1 MKIKLSIPTKKLTK
15 ELDKKLT
22 KNPAPAPAELS
33 TAEKMQIMAE
43 KEAHENKLLEQRAE
57 KEFKPALKLSLK
69 KEKEKENSKIEL
81 PAKVIAEMAA
91 EKVAE
96 KSEQKLD
103 LIEKNKK
110 FFSGKNSTAVDSNKT
125 TTSKPKFIFGKK
137 ESKDEPLP
145 QESAERSTKKLIEQ
159 NSGGSKRKPFLLGSR
174 KNNNSSNS
182 NPSVVATDSSSAS
195 SSDSS
200 FPVNSINR
208 YTEKFHGETEN
219 PTKSSQPQTVTLHT
233 PETPLNKN
241 QITYDHLV
249 DKQKEAV
256 DLSISGQSICLIGPA
271 GSGKTTT
278 QRIAVES
285 LRDSLLIGNLEVGT
299 KRIPTGAPAIAILS
313 FTNKAVENIRDAVP
327 NEFKNNCLTIHKI
340 LEYAPEKV
348 EKIDPENG
356 EVYFVKEFKP
366 QRNSNN
372 PLPHFDYIIIEEGSN
387 VGIQLFANLVK
398 ALPNPKKTKFI
409 FLGDL
414 NQLPPVMDIGILGFA
429 LSYLP
434 VVELNKVHRTGNQS
448 PITEFAHIIL
458 AGKGLTKSGLE
469 EKTASFNTDEFKLIP
484 FQKYLEPSASI
495 KHIGTMFKTLVETGK
510 FTIEDSVVLIP
521 FNGAGSVNVQEMN
534 RYLAQG
540 VTTLTQN
547 PVYEIIAGFSKYYFS
562 EGDILYANSS
572 MWKITSIEPNPKYE
586 GLSPLPETI
595 GLDRWGKVNQKDV
608 SADDLLAQKTI
619 KSIKSSEELFEE
631 MSALAASKRHTE
643 DEDEDEDDSRKN
655 QASHIVHLV
664 SLDDDEITSS
674 ISKSAEFNKSSLG
687 YALTINKSQGSE
699 WKNVYCIFC
708 NEHSKM
714 LKRELTY
721 TAVTRARKKLVILYQ
736 PEFRAATPQGI
747 VKGNCSFQNGIINQV
762 IAGKTLD
769 SKLAYYSEKLS
780 LAKIKL
786 KAKAR
791 SEAIQKHND
800 KSLTD
805 KIYNELWY
813 NSDMR
818 TITNLLENH
827 SIKPENTE
835 TEN

>member
-1 MKIKLSIPTKKLTK
+1 MKIKLSIPAKKLAK
-15 ELDKKLT
+15 ELT
-22 KNPAPAPAELS
+22 KDLVKDSAPAPAELS

-81 PAKVIAEMAA
+81 PAKIIAEMAA
-91 EKVAE
+91 EKT
-96 KSEQKLD
+96 D

-110 FFSGKNSTAVDSNKT
+110 FFSGSAATSAAP
-125 TTSKPKFIFGKK
+125 TSKPKFIFGKK
-137 ESKDEPLP
+137 ENKNEPQPQP
-145 QESAERSTKKLIEQ
+145 QESTEGSTGKLIKQ
-159 NSGGSKRKPFLLGSR
+159 NSGGSKRKPLLLGSR
-174 KNNNSSNS
+174 KDNNSSDS
-182 NPSVVATDSSSAS
+182 NPSVVAINSSSTS

-208 YTEKFHGETEN
+208 HSEKFHGEAEN
-219 PTKSSQPQTVTLHT
+219 SENSENLENLETKSPQSKIVTLHT
-233 PETPLNKN
+233 PEIPLNKN

-285 LRDSLLIGNLEVGT
+285 LRDSLLIGNLDVGT

-348 EKIDPENG
+348 EKIDPDNG

-366 QRNSNN
+366 QRNANN

-458 AGKGLTKSGLE
+458 AGKGLTKSALE

-540 VTTLTQN
+540 VTTLTKN

-595 GLDRWGKVNQKDV
+595 GLDRWGKVNQKEV

-619 KSIKSSEELFEE
+619 KSMKSSEELFEE
-631 MSALAASKRHTE
+631 MSKLAASKRHTE
-643 DEDEDEDDSRKN
+643 DEEEDDDDSRKN
-655 QASHIVHLV
+655 QSSHIVHLV

-762 IAGKTLD
+762 IAGKTLE
-769 SKLAYYSEKLS
+769 SKLAYYSEKLN

-818 TITNLLENH
+818 TITNLLEKH
-827 SIKPENTE
+827 SIKTSKEE
-835 TEN
+835 S